1 MAAFTQEQIESA
13 LNSKSSRLGQ
23 EDIRRISGAKAAVLQ
38 MVADFPDN
46 WAKARRQAT
55 LLFEMIE
62 GAATGKF
69 AAHPD
74 ELKFAAGAL
83 IYLGD
88 PLDLVPDEDDDGYAD
103 DAAIVALAISKSEA
117 QVRKYCEQMGLDSS
131 DYLD

>member
-1 MAAFTQEQIESA
+1 MASFTNEQIESA
-13 LNSKSSRLGQ
+13 LVTKSQRLDQ
-23 EDIRRISGAKAAVLQ
+23 YDIRRIAGAKDAVTK
-38 MVADFPDN
+38 MIEEFPQKWDE
-46 WAKARRQAT
+46 ARKQAT

-62 GAATGKF
+62 DAANGKF
-69 AAHPD
+69 NAQPE

-103 DAAIVALAISKSEA
+103 DAAIVKLAIQKSAA
-117 QVRKYCEQMGLDSS
+117 QVKTYCEVKGRQAS